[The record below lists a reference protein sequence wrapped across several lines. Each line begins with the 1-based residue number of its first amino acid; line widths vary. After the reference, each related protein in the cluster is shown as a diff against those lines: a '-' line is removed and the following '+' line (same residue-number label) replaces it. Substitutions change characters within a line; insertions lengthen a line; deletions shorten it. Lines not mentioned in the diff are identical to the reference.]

1 MIKLSDSLCK
11 DVSCVGFLNPIASDC
26 MNCNIINC
34 DRKKGIK
41 FKEIDLSDIK
51 ISSAF
56 LKTVPKTEKMQ
67 KCREH
72 YISTNRQD
80 RDIIVT
86 ENNILI
92 DGYIQYLILKELGV
106 TSSVV
111 RIEPFK
117 KQKSSNNKSSVYVY
131 GVHSHPEKNV
141 VSKEYVWKI
150 PKSWIGTYKEYDL
163 SVGDLVLAR
172 TKFGAKPIVVT
183 RIINAVMPPVRSYV
197 KEIIKKI

>member
-1 MIKLSDSLCK
+1 MSRNTSLCR
-11 DVSCVGFLNPIASDC
+11 DVSCMEFLNPVVSDC
-26 MNCNIINC
+26 INCNIINC
-34 DRKKGIK
+34 DRKKNMK
-41 FKEIDLSDIK
+41 FKEIELSNIK

-56 LKTVPKTEKMQ
+56 SNTIPKTEKMK

-80 RDIIVT
+80 RDIVVT

-106 TSSVV
+106 MSSVV
-111 RIEPFK
+111 KVESFK
-117 KQKSSNNKSSVYVY
+117 KQKTLNGKNNIYVY
-131 GVHSHPEKNV
+131 GVHSHPEKNI
-141 VSKEYVWKI
+141 VSKEYVWKM
-150 PKSWIGTYKEYDL
+150 PKSWVGTYKEHDL
-163 SVGDLVLAR
+163 SVGDVVLAR

-183 RIINAVMPPVRSYV
+183 RIINAVMPPVKSYV